1 MLNARIPI
9 MLKFERTWET
19 LKIPQR
25 HTISSQS
32 LKGYCTGPA
41 DIALPRW

>member
-1 MLNARIPI
+1 

-19 LKIPQR
+19 LGIRQGYK
-25 HTISSQS
+25 ISSQS

-41 DIALPRW
+41 GIALPRRWCIL